1 MEDKKNLIIALV
13 LSVGVITS
21 WNYFIEKPKYDE
33 YLKQQEIYDQQ
44 IEDIQKSEEETRVV
58 REKIISAA
66 SSSPRIT
73 FEDNEISGS
82 LNQDLGY
89 IDDLTLKNYVIA
101 KDSDEKVQIL
111 HKKYEENSYFIDFG
125 YITKTNENINKSVNW
140 TSNKDNFQQHV
151 TLSKQTDSF
160 LLNRDISIID
170 KYLFKITDSITNI
183 SNYSQEIKHYGLINR
198 GFPADSQAFLILHE
212 GPISVVNDEL
222 QEETF
227 KKVKKEDF
235 NYKSIDGWTGF
246 SDKYWLAAIIPQKQK
261 SYNYNI
267 YHYLKNDQTD
277 RFQNEL
283 SSNWYE
289 LQKDQTHNF
298 EYLVFVGPKELE
310 LLDKYSLEHDIKLF
324 DRALDFG
331 VLYFMTKPISQAL
344 HYINQF
350 VNNFGVTIIIFTILL
365 RLMLYPLADKSFREI
380 YKMKQLQPEIKALK
394 EKHKDNRMALNKE
407 IMSLYKKYSVK
418 PMAGCLPL
426 LIQIPIFFALYKV
439 LFVTIEMRQAEFF
452 GWVTDLSVPDPTSI
466 INLFGLLPFEPFF
479 DIGIWPC
486 LMGLTMMLQQ
496 KFNPTPQ
503 DPLQETM
510 MKILPYMFTFIF
522 ATFPAGLVIYWTF
535 NNALSIL
542 QQYFINRKHSK
553 KKA

>member
-1 MEDKKNLIIALV
+1 MEDKKNLIIALI

-21 WNYFIEKPKYDE
+21 WNYFVEKPRYDE
-33 YLKQQEIYDQQ
+33 FVKQQEVYDQQ
-44 IEDIQKSEEETRVV
+44 IQDVQEIEKETQNV
-58 REKIISAA
+58 REKRISAA
-66 SSSPRIT
+66 TSSPRIT
-73 FEDNEISGS
+73 FEDNEINGS
-82 LNQDLGY
+82 LNRNLGY

-101 KDSDEKVQIL
+101 KDSDKKVQIL
-111 HKKYEENSYFIDFG
+111 NKKYEENSYFIDFG
-125 YITKTNENINKSVNW
+125 YITKTNDNINKSVEW
-140 TSNKDNFQQHV
+140 RSNTDNFQENI
-151 TLSKQTDSF
+151 TLSKQTESF
-160 LLNRDISIID
+160 SLNREISIID
-170 KYLFKITDSITNI
+170 KYLFKITDSITNT
-183 SNYSQEIKHYGLINR
+183 SNYNQEIKHYGLINR
-198 GFPADSQAFLILHE
+198 GFPADSQSFLILHE
-212 GPISVVNDEL
+212 GPISVINDEL

-235 NYKSIDGWTGF
+235 TYKSINGWTGF
-246 SDKYWLAAIIPQKQK
+246 SDKYWLTAIIPQKQK

-267 YHYLKNDQTD
+267 HHYLKNDQTD

-289 LQKDQTHNF
+289 LRKDESYNF

-310 LLDKYSLEHDIKLF
+310 LLDKYSVDHDIKLF

-331 VLYFMTKPISQAL
+331 VLYFMTKPISKAL

-365 RLMLYPLADKSFREI
+365 RLLLYPLADKSFREI
-380 YKMKQLQPEIKALK
+380 YKMKQLQPEIKSLK

-426 LIQIPIFFALYKV
+426 LVQIPVFFALYKV

-452 GWVTDLSVPDPTSI
+452 GWISDLSVPDPTSI

-503 DPLQETM
+503 DPMQETM

-542 QQYFINRKHSK
+542 QQYLINRKHSK

>member
-1 MEDKKNLIIALV
+1 MEDKKNLIIALI

-21 WNYFIEKPKYDE
+21 WNYFVEKPRYDE
-33 YLKQQEIYDQQ
+33 FVKQQEVYDQQ
-44 IEDIQKSEEETRVV
+44 IQDVQEIEKETQNV
-58 REKIISAA
+58 REKRISAA
-66 SSSPRIT
+66 TSSPRIT
-73 FEDNEISGS
+73 FEDNEINGS
-82 LNQDLGY
+82 LNRNLGY

-111 HKKYEENSYFIDFG
+111 NKKYEENSYFIDFG
-125 YITKTNENINKSVNW
+125 YITKTNDNINQSVEW
-140 TSNKDNFQQHV
+140 SSNTDNFQENI
-151 TLSKQTDSF
+151 TLSKQTESF
-160 LLNRDISIID
+160 SLNREISIID
-170 KYLFKITDSITNI
+170 KYLFKITDSITNT
-183 SNYSQEIKHYGLINR
+183 SNYNQEIKHYGLINR
-198 GFPADSQAFLILHE
+198 GFPADSQSFLILHE
-212 GPISVVNDEL
+212 GPISVINDEL

-227 KKVKKEDF
+227 KKVKKGDF
-235 NYKSIDGWTGF
+235 TYKSINGWTGF
-246 SDKYWLAAIIPQKQK
+246 SDKYWLTAIIPQKQK

-267 YHYLKNDQTD
+267 HHYLKNDQTD

-289 LQKDQTHNF
+289 LRKDESYNF

-310 LLDKYSLEHDIKLF
+310 LLDKYSVDHDIKLF

-331 VLYFMTKPISQAL
+331 VLYFMTKPISKAL

-365 RLMLYPLADKSFREI
+365 RLLLYPLADKSFREI
-380 YKMKQLQPEIKALK
+380 YKMKQLQPEIKSLK

-426 LIQIPIFFALYKV
+426 LVQIPVFFALYKV

-452 GWVTDLSVPDPTSI
+452 GWISDLSVPDPTSI

-503 DPLQETM
+503 DPMQETM

-542 QQYFINRKHSK
+542 QQYLINRKHSK